1 MTSTGLD
8 TYLNEIGRL
17 PVLTEESQLLHCR
30 RIHAWVQWPGGR
42 DNAPERIRRI
52 GRRSMDVMITTNL
65 RLVVSITRRYLNR
78 GMELEDLIQEG
89 NIGLARGLELFDP
102 ARGYRVSTY
111 CYWWVRQAMS
121 RAIYMY
127 ARTIRLPINTYE
139 LLYKAHR
146 VSAEVVSR
154 TGHPP
159 STEDLA
165 TSLGVTVRRLQQ
177 VLDAWS
183 STECVSTDVPAGP
196 DQPHTLVDLISSP
209 APESDLLPAA
219 ADLPSFLESYTNRE
233 RSAAAIARL
242 NPTEREVIE
251 SLFFAQRTTR
261 ELSTQLETTPAKVR
275 LISHRA
281 CQRLRAELESPTITP
296 SP

>member
-102 ARGYRVSTY
+102 T
-111 CYWWVRQAMS
+111 
-121 RAIYMY
+121 RA
-127 ARTIRLPINTYE
+127 A
-139 LLYKAHR
+139 
-146 VSAEVVSR
+146 
-154 TGHPP
+154 TGSPPTATGGCAKRCPAP
-159 STEDLA
+159 STCMRA
-165 TSLGVTVRRLQQ
+165 
-177 VLDAWS
+177 
-183 STECVSTDVPAGP
+183 
-196 DQPHTLVDLISSP
+196 
-209 APESDLLPAA
+209 
-219 ADLPSFLESYTNRE
+219 
-233 RSAAAIARL
+233 RSASQST
-242 NPTEREVIE
+242 PT
-251 SLFFAQRTTR
+251 SCCTR
-261 ELSTQLETTPAKVR
+261 
-275 LISHRA
+275 
-281 CQRLRAELESPTITP
+281 PTV
-296 SP
+296 